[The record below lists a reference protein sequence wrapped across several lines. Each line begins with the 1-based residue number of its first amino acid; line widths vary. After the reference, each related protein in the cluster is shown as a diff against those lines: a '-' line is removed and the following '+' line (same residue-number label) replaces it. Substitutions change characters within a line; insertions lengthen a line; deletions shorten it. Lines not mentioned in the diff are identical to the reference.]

1 MVRGRGEIEFAT
13 SVNCA
18 DVVSAPAIEKERE
31 DREERKDR
39 GMGREKRSSLQDHD
53 RNGEAKR
60 LRGKERERERE
71 RGEADRVSR
80 LADSE
85 PFETQVEIIQL
96 CVPC

>member
-1 MVRGRGEIEFAT
+1 ME
-13 SVNCA
+13 
-18 DVVSAPAIEKERE
+18 
-31 DREERKDR
+31 
-39 GMGREKRSSLQDHD
+39 REKRSSLQDHD
-53 RNGEAKR
+53 RNGESKR
-60 LRGKERERERE
+60 AREKERERE